1 MHFLSPAILEF
12 VANGRVQGP
21 QGNRDPHMAPHGVY
35 PCVAD
40 DSWIAIACATEE
52 QWRTLSD
59 LMGRPELARDSR
71 FATLDARIV
80 NQDPVGPRQL
90 ANTWRNSQ
98 FLWGVRDAFPQR

>member
-12 VANGRVQGP
+12 VANGHVQGP

-59 LMGRPELARDSR
+59 LMGLSLSSR
-71 FATLDARIV
+71 AIHDLRRSTH
-80 NQDPVGPRQL
+80 G
-90 ANTWRNSQ
+90 S
-98 FLWGVRDAFPQR
+98 

>member
-35 PCVAD
+35 PCAAD

-59 LMGRPELARDSR
+59 LMGLS
-71 FATLDARIV
+71 
-80 NQDPVGPRQL
+80 
-90 ANTWRNSQ
+90 
-98 FLWGVRDAFPQR
+98 

>member
-1 MHFLSPAILEF
+1 MNGPSNRQQRSHPLRTQAKQEISQAEASMHFLSPAILEF

-59 LMGRPELARDSR
+59 LMGLS
-71 FATLDARIV
+71 
-80 NQDPVGPRQL
+80 
-90 ANTWRNSQ
+90 
-98 FLWGVRDAFPQR
+98 

>member
-1 MHFLSPAILEF
+1 LLLREHAK
-12 VANGRVQGP
+12 VTGRAKFAH
-21 QGNRDPHMAPHGVY
+21 RL
-35 PCVAD
+35 
-40 DSWIAIACATEE
+40 
-52 QWRTLSD
+52 RTLSD